1 MCYDKDII
9 RPPLCLS
16 DSPAMSADV
25 TEQQS
30 DDDRQ
35 RSRDLSL
42 RSTQPPTQAPGYE
55 AQRLLGTGAY
65 GEVWVGRDLN
75 TGRQV
80 AIKFYAHRRSVDW
93 SLLSREVEKLV
104 FLSADRYVVQL
115 LDVGW
120 DSDPPFYV
128 MEYIENGSLDELL
141 RREGTLAVHDAV
153 ELWKEICTGLAHA
166 HGKGV
171 LHCDLKPANILL
183 DADNRPRLA
192 DFGQSR
198 LSHEQ
203 RPALGTLFYMAPE
216 QADLQAVPD
225 VRWDVYALGAILYC
239 LLVGLPPHRNDDSVS
254 HIDTAGDL
262 ADRLARYR
270 KLITSASLP
279 NEHRR
284 VAGIDRAL
292 AEIIDRCLAPHPS
305 DRYANVQEVLDAVTA
320 REQARSR
327 RPMIVLGFA
336 GPLILLSA
344 MLLFGFRG
352 YEKALSETA
361 SVARDR
367 AIENNDFAAQLAA
380 EKVTVKIANFFDLC
394 QQEALLAELET
405 FLNPVLQ
412 NAALRML
419 TNPQATDE
427 EMVQA
432 RSAFVIDEQRFALNQ
447 YLDKRLDAYKKVAA
461 ADPRAP
467 KFASMFVT
475 DRFGTQLAVVFDEDA
490 VASNIGRSVA
500 HRNYF
505 SGQPEGQ
512 ELPRA
517 SLNGQHIEKTH
528 LSNVFQSSS
537 TRRWKVAISTPLRDD
552 TGEFNG
558 VLVLTVNVSDLELI
572 GSTATKDRFA
582 VLIDGRQGDS
592 GGTILHHPLYEDLAT
607 STSKLPKEFFEK
619 RVPAELINGQKLTP
633 EQQGSYQDP
642 LGELPQGKDFHRQ
655 WIAVAAPVKL
665 PDASHGDTGLMVLMQ
680 EDYRQ
685 VISPVQE
692 LGGRL
697 LQEGLTAL
705 AAVVILSIGLWWF
718 VIRLFREPR
727 REIRIP
733 SPNSTTSTPLHDV
746 PTLAQTIRNRRKDKA
761 D

>member
-1 MCYDKDII
+1 
-9 RPPLCLS
+9 
-16 DSPAMSADV
+16 MSIDV

-120 DSDPPFYV
+120 DSDPPYYV

-141 RREGTLAVHDAV
+141 RNRGTLSVHDAV
-153 ELWKEICTGLAHA
+153 ELWKEITTGLAHA

-239 LLVGLPPHRNDDSVS
+239 LLVGLPPHRNDDSVT

-270 KLITSASLP
+270 KLITSAALP
-279 NEHRR
+279 SEHRR

-292 AEIIDRCLAPHPS
+292 ADIVDRCLAPHPS
-305 DRYANVQEVLDAVTA
+305 DRFANVQEVLDALNA
-320 REQARSR
+320 RELSRSR
-327 RPMIVLGFA
+327 RPLLVLGFA

-344 MLLFGFRG
+344 MAFFGFRG
-352 YEKALSETA
+352 YERAIKETA
-361 SVARDR
+361 AVAEGR
-367 AIENNDFAAQLAA
+367 ALENNDFAARLAA
-380 EKVTVKIANFFDLC
+380 EKVTVKIANFFSIVQAESVKGDL
-394 QQEALLAELET
+394 ATRLK
-405 FLNPVLQ
+405 PVLE
-412 NAALRML
+412 LPSL
-419 TNPQATDE
+419 KTLDNPQATNEQMDE
-427 EMVQA
+427 A
-432 RSAFVIDEQRFALNQ
+432 RDSFVRNDERKKLDSYLNE
-447 YLDKRLDAYKKVAA
+447 RLVEYKKASQ
-461 ADPRAP
+461 ADPRKP

-475 DRFGTQLAVVFDEDA
+475 DRFGTQLAVVFDEDTKGT
-490 VASNIGRSVA
+490 NIGRIVS

-505 SGQPEGQ
+505 SGQLEEPE
-512 ELPRA
+512 LHRVNPTVP
-517 SLNGQHIEKTH
+517 HIKATH

-537 TRRWKVAISTPLRDD
+537 TGRWKVAISTPLRDEQN
-552 TGEFNG
+552 EFNG
-558 VLVLTVNVSDLELI
+558 VLVLTVNVSDLELV
-572 GSTATKDRFA
+572 GSTSSADSFA
-582 VLIDGRQGDS
+582 VLIDGRQGES
-592 GGTILHHPLYEDLAT
+592 GGTILHHPLYEQIAET
-607 STSKLPKEFFEK
+607 TNRLPKEFFEK
-619 RVPAELINGQKLTP
+619 RVPAEVMSGKAKP
-633 EQQGSYQDP
+633 QGTGGNYADP
-642 LGELPQGKDFHRQ
+642 LGEHPLGAGKFNRP
-655 WIAVAAPVKL
+655 WLAVAAPVKL
-665 PDASHGDTGLMVLMQ
+665 PDASQKDTGLMVLMQ
-680 EDYRQ
+680 EDYRR
-685 VISPVQE
+685 VISPVQQ
-692 LGGRL
+692 LGRRL
-697 LQEGLTAL
+697 VQEGLTAL
-705 AAVVILSIGLWWF
+705 AVVVVLSIGLWWF

-727 REIRIP
+727 PTIRVPTP
-733 SPNSTTSTPLHDV
+733 SSTQSTPLHDV
-746 PTLAQTIRNRRKDKA
+746 PTLAQTIRNRKKDA
-761 D
+761 